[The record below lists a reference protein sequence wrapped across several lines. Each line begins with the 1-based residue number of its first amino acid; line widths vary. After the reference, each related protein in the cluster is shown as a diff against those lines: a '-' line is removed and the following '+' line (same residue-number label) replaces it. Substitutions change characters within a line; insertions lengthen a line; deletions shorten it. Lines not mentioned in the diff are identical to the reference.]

1 MAAKQNDS
9 GQSAGEAFSVED
21 GVLCANDDLY
31 WNHLEEF
38 EAACAG
44 ALANVVRDSLGAL
57 EIDLTDVNF
66 ISSSFL
72 GSLNTVV
79 LQAGRLRKR
88 VVLKVSQDVSWLFD
102 IMGSRRNLD
111 MRVV

>member
-1 MAAKQNDS
+1 MAAKQDDS
-9 GQSAGEAFSVED
+9 PSTGDAFSIDD
-21 GVLCANDDLY
+21 GILRANTDLY

-38 EAACAG
+38 GAACVG
-44 ALANVVRDSLGAL
+44 ALDNAVEESLPEL

-66 ISSSFL
+66 ISSCFL
-72 GSLNTVV
+72 GSLNDIV
-79 LQAGRLRKR
+79 LQAGRLKKR
-88 VVLKVSQDVSWLFD
+88 VVIKVSQDVSWLFD

>member
-1 MAAKQNDS
+1 MAAKRNDS
-9 GQSAGEAFSVED
+9 ASVTEAFSVED
-21 GVLCANDDLY
+21 GVLCANTDLY
-31 WNHLEEF
+31 WDHLEEF
-38 EAACAG
+38 EDACAA
-44 ALANVVRDSLGAL
+44 ALAAAVKDSLA
-57 EIDLTDVNF
+57 EMAIDLTDVNF

-72 GSLNTVV
+72 GSLNSLV
-79 LQAGRLRKR
+79 LQAGRQKKR

>member
-1 MAAKQNDS
+1 MAAKRDDAVS
-9 GQSAGEAFSVED
+9 VREPFSVD
-21 GVLCANDDLY
+21 GGTLCANTDLY

-38 EAACAG
+38 EAACAD
-44 ALANVVRDSLGAL
+44 ALAAPGGEV
-57 EIDLTDVNF
+57 EIDLADVNF

-72 GSLNTVV
+72 GSLNSLL
-79 LQAGRLRKR
+79 LQAGRMKKR
-88 VVLKVSQDVSWLFD
+88 VVLKVSQDVSWLFE

>member
-1 MAAKQNDS
+1 MAMKRDDSASAK
-9 GQSAGEAFSVED
+9 EPFSVEG
-21 GVLCANDDLY
+21 GVLCANTDLY

-38 EAACAG
+38 EEACAAVLSAAG
-44 ALANVVRDSLGAL
+44 EEGIGEVEVDLGG
-57 EIDLTDVNF
+57 VNF

-72 GSLNTVV
+72 GSLNNLL
-79 LQAGRLRKR
+79 LQAGRMKKR
-88 VVLKVSQDVSWLFD
+88 VVLKVGQDVSWLFE

>member
-1 MAAKQNDS
+1 MAGK
-9 GQSAGEAFSVED
+9 EAFSVES
-21 GVLCANDDLY
+21 GVVHANTDLY

-38 EAACAG
+38 ETVCAA
-44 ALANVVRDSLGAL
+44 ALACGQP
-57 EIDLTDVNF
+57 EIELDLTDVNF

-72 GSLNTVV
+72 GSLNSFVT
-79 LQAGRLRKR
+79 QAGRLKKR
-88 VVLKVSQDVSWLFD
+88 VVLKVGQDVGWLFE

>member
-9 GQSAGEAFSVED
+9 PSAGEAFSVED

-38 EAACAG
+38 EAACAD
-44 ALANVVRDSLGAL
+44 ALDNVVRESLGAL